1 MLRELVIARLRA
13 QVPDLRRVG
22 SALDLAGARAE
33 IKGQYPCA
41 FVMTVA
47 EAGGPARYM
56 TGRVAQKRTPRIA
69 VVLMVRNMRDGTGL
83 AASSDMDALR
93 AQTDAALF
101 GWLPDELHS
110 PLVFSSGKL
119 LGLLDNELWW
129 QDEYTTEFDRR

>member
-1 MLRELVIARLRA
+1 
-13 QVPDLRRVG
+13 
-22 SALDLAGARAE
+22 
-33 IKGQYPCA
+33 
-41 FVMTVA
+41 
-47 EAGGPARYM
+47 
-56 TGRVAQKRTPRIA
+56 
-69 VVLMVRNMRDGTGL
+69 
-83 AASSDMDALR
+83 MDALR